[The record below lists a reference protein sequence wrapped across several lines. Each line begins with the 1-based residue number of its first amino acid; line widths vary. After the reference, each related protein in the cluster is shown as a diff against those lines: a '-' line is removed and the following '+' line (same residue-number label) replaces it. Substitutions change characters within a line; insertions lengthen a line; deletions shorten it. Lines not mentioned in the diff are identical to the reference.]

1 MVAFDNQTQGL
12 YPDIDIT
19 TRRVEVQLR
28 LDMSQ
33 AGTMGAVPTNAT
45 YLEAQRFVGGD
56 FDMAMELPNYAVFND
71 DASTFA
77 HSLNATSSSSA
88 QYALVLE
95 FTGAFDS
102 VYYDPQFGLLLDAS
116 TPPSTQPSAL
126 VID

>member
-1 MVAFDNQTQGL
+1 
-12 YPDIDIT
+12 
-19 TRRVEVQLR
+19 
-28 LDMSQ
+28 
-33 AGTMGAVPTNAT
+33 
-45 YLEAQRFVGGD
+45 LEAQRFVGGD

-77 HSLNATSSSSA
+77 YSLNSTSSSSSSSSST

-116 TPPSTQPSAL
+116 TPPPTWPWCSS
-126 VID
+126 